1 LRRISYAFQRV
12 PLENIA
18 VLHVTSSQ
26 TSEQIIN
33 NSIPL
38 RSFHDDLQLHWNVTA
53 DIINDHGYFPDIRRI
68 TEFSS
73 RIIIYIAGF
82 VVRYLKKVLHC
93 AKCVHA
99 LTSEKINENYIVIQI
114 KSRGQLQYPSSSV
127 TKICHTAES
136 VVRLALAES
145 GGQLMRK
152 KFTETYLVNCVLAKF
167 TESNILFLNLKQHSH
182 DQNPLENHV
191 IHLTKAIAC
200 KYIQIRLYHIC
211 KQAMGDVQSER
222 HFRNKLTLFQGQ

>member
-1 LRRISYAFQRV
+1 
-12 PLENIA
+12 
-18 VLHVTSSQ
+18 
-26 TSEQIIN
+26 
-33 NSIPL
+33 
-38 RSFHDDLQLHWNVTA
+38 
-53 DIINDHGYFPDIRRI
+53 
-68 TEFSS
+68 
-73 RIIIYIAGF
+73 
-82 VVRYLKKVLHC
+82 
-93 AKCVHA
+93 
-99 LTSEKINENYIVIQI
+99 
-114 KSRGQLQYPSSSV
+114 V

-167 TESNILFLNLKQHSH
+167 TESNILFLNLKHHSH

-211 KQAMGDVQSER
+211 KQAMGDVQSEK